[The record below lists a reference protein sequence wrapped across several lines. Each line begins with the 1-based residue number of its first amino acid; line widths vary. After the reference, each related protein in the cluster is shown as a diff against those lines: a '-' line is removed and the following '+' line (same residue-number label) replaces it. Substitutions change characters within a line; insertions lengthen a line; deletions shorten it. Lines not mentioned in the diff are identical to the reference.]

1 MMGMIALWGREWGGM
16 GWGLESTG
24 AALPTRG
31 CDEARKVAL
40 GVGVSRE
47 GVVPR
52 KRTRR
57 WIYIYLPAYAKAIE
71 LYRS

>member
-1 MMGMIALWGREWGGM
+1 MGMIALWGREWGGT
-16 GWGLESTG
+16 GVGING
-24 AALPTRG
+24 AALVGWRMRK

-57 WIYIYLPAYAKAIE
+57 WIYI
-71 LYRS
+71 

>member
-1 MMGMIALWGREWGGM
+1 VRRYSDG
-16 GWGLESTG
+16 
-24 AALPTRG
+24 G

-57 WIYIYLPAYAKAIE
+57 WIYIYLPAYAKAKV
-71 LYRS
+71 

>member
-1 MMGMIALWGREWGGM
+1 VRRYSDG
-16 GWGLESTG
+16 
-24 AALPTRG
+24 G

-57 WIYIYLPAYAKAIE
+57 WIYIYLPAYARAIE
-71 LYRS
+71 LYRSQRESIGIVTGALSRNI